1 MAPFLLYL
9 RKTCLQAQHR
19 PKEPIMRLRATAFVA
34 ALATTPA
41 FAAPAYW
48 TDWTSISNVASAV
61 IGDLT
66 VGSTTVGVTYSGSYS
81 FAQTSGG
88 TNFWASNPVIY
99 TSPSVD
105 NGPTTADIIA
115 LDGGGTKTIT
125 FSQSVHNPLIGLVS
139 WNNNTVDFGVP
150 INFLSFGCGYWGCG
164 TPVVNPAGTGF
175 FGNGEV
181 HGVIELVGDY
191 TSITFTDTSE
201 NWHGITVGVLGV
213 STPGTQVPEPVS
225 LALLGG
231 ALGAL
236 VLARRKR

>member
-1 MAPFLLYL
+1 
-9 RKTCLQAQHR
+9 
-19 PKEPIMRLRATAFVA
+19 MRLRATAFVA

-105 NGPTTADIIA
+105 NGP
-115 LDGGGTKTIT
+115 
-125 FSQSVHNPLIGLVS
+125 
-139 WNNNTVDFGVP
+139 
-150 INFLSFGCGYWGCG
+150 
-164 TPVVNPAGTGF
+164 
-175 FGNGEV
+175 
-181 HGVIELVGDY
+181 
-191 TSITFTDTSE
+191 
-201 NWHGITVGVLGV
+201 
-213 STPGTQVPEPVS
+213 
-225 LALLGG
+225 
-231 ALGAL
+231 
-236 VLARRKR
+236 